1 MRDSGAT
8 AAKQHLGKGNGVGI
22 AMGQTINVRTE
33 IIILE
38 RTNVGHSRQTRPRS
52 VAKLPRK

>member
-1 MRDSGAT
+1 
-8 AAKQHLGKGNGVGI
+8 
-22 AMGQTINVRTE
+22 MGQTINVRTE